1 MINYQKLYGLIGLA
15 TKSSKLVAGTD
26 ACIESIENKSVKLV
40 LIAQDASD
48 RTKKLL
54 KEKSKN
60 FNVPIYEIGEIE
72 TLSKACGKV
81 NKAVIGIKEK
91 GFAESIK
98 KILVGGEVIGKI

>member
-15 TKSSKLVAGTD
+15 TKASKLVAGTD

-40 LIAQDASD
+40 LIAQDASE

-60 FNVPIYEIGEIE
+60 FNIPIYEIGEIE

>member
-15 TKSSKLVAGTD
+15 TKASKLVAGTD
-26 ACIESIENKSVKLV
+26 ACIESIENKSVKLI

>member
-15 TKSSKLVAGTD
+15 TKASKLVAGTD
-26 ACIESIENKSVKLV
+26 ACIESIENKSVKLI

-60 FNVPIYEIGEIE
+60 FNIPICEICEIE
-72 TLSKACGKV
+72 TLSRACGKN
-81 NKAVIGIKEK
+81 NKAIIGIKEK